1 MKNFR
6 FILTVALALLVFAP
20 SAFSQGST
28 GRLIG
33 TVTDPGGAVVPGA
46 TVTIKDSQTGREQT
60 VTASGEGAF
69 TFPQLDVGTYTLTVT
84 ATGYST
90 YTATGVK
97 VDSNR
102 DNTQN
107 VAMTVG
113 GVKENVTV
121 VAGAEVVNSTNGE
134 LSTTISEK
142 QVKDLPINGRNPL
155 ALLNL
160 LPGVN
165 PTSVSINGQRS
176 SSTNYTRDGI
186 NIQDN
191 FIRTGGFV
199 QDRPTVDDTGEF
211 TAILQNAGAE
221 FGGSQTV
228 QLVTPRGGQD
238 FHGALYEFN
247 RNSKFTANRFF
258 NNTNTIAKP
267 FLNRNQFGGTI
278 SGPMILPHFGE
289 KGTSVLRGKAFFF
302 FNMEIFRQ
310 AAQAA
315 GSATTLVSAAR
326 NGTFTY
332 VDTGGTQ
339 RTVNVLT
346 GAGLNL
352 GTPANA
358 TVFANAGGTIGV
370 DPLVTSRLLSQ
381 LPTACNGAQNGIN
394 FTQVCNFN
402 VGALTTRDQEAGRVD
417 IQFNDTNALNL
428 VVKRNIENNPRTD
441 LAYGFRTVPFVFQG
455 AGTNL
460 YVAAYNM
467 SPSPSFSNEI
477 RAGYQRSEPFFNEGG
492 VASDFVFTANQT
504 PGGTN
509 ATACTA
515 ASCLAAIVTNPE
527 GSFRDQGRNTDLW
540 NLQDNANYTRGNHSF
555 RFGGQVTA
563 YKTVALNFAGVTPLF
578 TFSTTANPNTPGLT
592 TGLFATGI
600 NSTDLARA
608 NNLRYL
614 LGGIIGAASITS
626 NLVDITQGFRNGA
639 PTKRDLRYEN
649 WSGYGQDQW
658 RVSPHLT
665 LNLGVRYDL
674 YTPLRNVDRIYLEA
688 RVASGQDPK
697 AAALDPNGVYQIVGG
712 NAGSKNGQFFKA
724 DKNNFGPTF
733 SFAWSPNFKNGLLG
747 SAFPGEGKTVFRG
760 GYRISYNSDEYERAP
775 DNALLNHTGLGSQTV
790 NGLNGT
796 STQLRS
802 VLTPRPDAPSFNP
815 VPGTFA
821 TPSVPV
827 TPFAY
832 AVNNTAAFSRQGTVF
847 VVDPKFQVPLVH
859 EYNIGIQREIGWQ
872 SVFEIRYV
880 GARSHQ
886 IVRTIDYNQVDIRN
900 NAFLADYLKAR
911 ENCRLQALSLNP
923 TNPITACTSAGF
935 NPAIAGSQPLTGA
948 FANLAVLGGTP
959 GGVGSAALAGN
970 ATILGQIQQ
979 GVPADLAVTYV
990 INGLAGTVP
999 FNANPNTFVA
1009 NVLGNGGQFNYNA
1022 LQAEIRRRYSN
1033 GFSFAVNYSFQ
1044 KILADTTQETQT
1056 NVDPFLDNANLRLNY
1071 ARPDYDRTHTVN
1083 ANMNWELP
1091 FGRGKKWLSGGGVA
1105 SKVFG
1110 GFQMTNIV
1118 NLSTGEP
1125 TSIRDASRGTLNRAA
1140 RSALQPATSSLT
1152 PNQIKALIGV
1162 FKTPNGIFYIDPKVL
1177 QATFNGVTY
1186 DLTQPLPNGVKP
1198 TQLTIR
1204 GASPI
1209 GSPTFAGQV
1218 FFLNAPGSTGN
1229 LPLNFINGPKYVNWN
1244 MGFFRNF
1251 KMGETRNLQLR
1262 FETFNV
1268 LNRANFLIGEGSNL
1282 FNVNSTTFGKI
1293 TSTYDPRIIQFG
1305 ARFDF

>member
-28 GRLIG
+28 GRLVG

-46 TVTIKDSQTGREQT
+46 TVTVKDSQTGREQT
-60 VTASGEGAF
+60 ATASGEGAF
-69 TFPQLDVGTYTLTVT
+69 TFPQLQVGIYTVTVT

-90 YTATGVK
+90 FTATDVK
-97 VDSNR
+97 VDAGR
-102 DNTQN
+102 DNSLN
-107 VAMTVG
+107 VAMAIG

-121 VAGAEVVNSTNGE
+121 VAGTDVVNSTNGE

-228 QLVTPRGGQD
+228 QLVTPRGGQS

-258 NNTNTIAKP
+258 NNLNTVAKP

-278 SGPMILPHFGE
+278 SGPLVLPKFGE
-289 KGTSVLRGKAFFF
+289 NGPSLIHGKAFFF

-315 GSATTLVSAAR
+315 GTGTTLLPAAR

-339 RTVNVLT
+339 RTVNVLS

-352 GTPANA
+352 VPAANA
-358 TVFANAGGTIGV
+358 TTFANAGGTIGV
-370 DPLVTSRLLSQ
+370 DPLVSSRILSR
-381 LPTACNGAQNGIN
+381 LPTACGGTANGIN

-402 VGALTTRDQEAGRVD
+402 VGALTTRDQEAGRLD
-417 IQFNDTNALNL
+417 FQFNDTNALNL

-441 LAYGFRTVPFVFQG
+441 LAFGFQTVPFVFQG

-467 SPSPSFSNEI
+467 SPSPSFANEI

-492 VASDFVFTANQT
+492 VAPDFNFSTNQT
-504 PGGTN
+504 PSGT
-509 ATACTA
+509 AVAGII
-515 ASCLAAIVTNPE
+515 SNPE
-527 GSFRDQGRNTDLW
+527 GSFRSQGRNTDLW
-540 NLQDNANYTRGNHSF
+540 NLQDNANYTRGNHSL
-555 RFGGQVTA
+555 RFGGQVAA
-563 YKTVALNFAGVTPLF
+563 YKTVSLNFAGVTPLYS
-578 TFSTTANPNTPGLT
+578 FSTTTNVNTPGLT

-614 LGGIIGAASITS
+614 LGGIIGSASLTS
-626 NLVDITQGFRNGA
+626 NLVDITTGFSNGA
-639 PTKRDLRYEN
+639 PSKRELRYEN

-665 LNLGVRYDL
+665 LNLGLRYDL
-674 YTPLRNVDRIYLEA
+674 YTPLRNEQRIYLEA
-688 RVASGQDPK
+688 RVSGETAKQ
-697 AAALDPNGVYQIVGG
+697 AALDPAGVYQIVGG

-733 SFAWSPNFKNGLLG
+733 SFAWSPNFKSGLSKL
-747 SAFPGEGKTVFRG
+747 FPGEGKTVLRG

-790 NGLNGT
+790 NALNAG
-796 STQLRS
+796 SVNLRS
-802 VLTPRPDAPSFNP
+802 VLTPRADAPSFNP
-815 VPGTFA
+815 VPGAFA
-821 TPSVPV
+821 TPVVPT

-832 AVNNTAAFSRQGTVF
+832 TVNNTAAFSRQGTVF
-847 VVDPKFQVPLVH
+847 VVDPNFQVPLVH
-859 EYNIGIQREIGWQ
+859 EYNLGIQREIGWN

-880 GARSHQ
+880 GARSKQ
-886 IVRTIDYNQVDIRN
+886 IVRTIDYNQVDIRAN
-900 NAFLADYLKAR
+900 GFLADFIKAR
-911 ENCRLQALSLNP
+911 NNCALQGATIAGTGDPVLRCTNANFNP
-923 TNPITACTSAGF
+923 LIVGSVPLPVFNNLASAGL
-935 NPAIAGSQPLTGA
+935 LT
-948 FANLAVLGGTP
+948 
-959 GGVGSAALAGN
+959 N
-970 ATILGQIQQ
+970 ATILGQLQQ

-999 FNANPNTFVA
+999 FNANPSTFVA

-1022 LQAEIRRRYSN
+1022 LQVELRRRYTN
-1033 GFSFAVNYSFQ
+1033 GLSFAVNYNFQ

-1056 NVDPFLDNANLRLNY
+1056 NVDPFIDNANLRLNY
-1071 ARPDYDRTHTVN
+1071 ARPDYDRTHTIN

-1091 FGRGKKWLSGGGVA
+1091 FGKGRKFLNGGGVA
-1105 SKVFG
+1105 SMILG
-1110 GFQMTNIV
+1110 GFQMTNII

-1125 TSIRDASRGTLNRAA
+1125 TSVRDSRGTLNRAG
-1140 RSALQPATSSLT
+1140 RSALQPATSTLT

-1162 FKTPNGIFYIDPKVL
+1162 FRTPNGIFYIDPKVL

-1186 DLTQPLPNGVKP
+1186 DLTQPLPLGIKP
-1198 TQLTIR
+1198 SQLTIR

-1218 FFLNAPGSTGN
+1218 FFLNAPGSVGN
-1229 LPLNFINGPKYVNWN
+1229 LPLNFINGPRYINWN

-1268 LNRANFLIGEGSNL
+1268 LNRANFFIGESSGM
-1282 FNVNSTTFGKI
+1282 FNVASTTFGKI
-1293 TSTYDPRIIQFG
+1293 TSTYDPRIIQLG